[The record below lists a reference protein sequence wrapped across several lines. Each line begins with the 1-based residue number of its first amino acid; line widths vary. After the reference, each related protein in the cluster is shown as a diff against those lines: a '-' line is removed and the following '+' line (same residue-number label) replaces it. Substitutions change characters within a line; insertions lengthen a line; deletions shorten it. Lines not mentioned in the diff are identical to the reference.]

1 MEKYWY
7 PREFILVDSSVVYVS
22 GPASGKVYAL
32 DIETGDELWTW
43 NHWHP
48 RDKAY
53 MIKALNNDIIY
64 VDQYR
69 RFLGQ
74 DWFFALKTRP

>member
-1 MEKYWY
+1 
-7 PREFILVDSSVVYVS
+7 VA
-22 GPASGKVYAL
+22 GPANRKVYTL
-32 DIETGDELWTW
+32 DIETGKKLWSW

-48 RDKAY
+48 RDGAY
-53 MIKALNNDIIY
+53 MLKAVDNNVLY

-74 DWFFALKTRP
+74 DWFFALKIEP